1 MTIQDAKV
9 GAKSA
14 IYSNP
19 KIIQLHERILHNDA

>member
-14 IYSNP
+14 TNP
-19 KIIQLHERILHNDA
+19 